1 MYIIGIDF
9 GHGETSAAMLE
20 YQNVRIPEVT
30 PTDESAPEQKSWNAE
45 QIRRAMDKA
54 EATRK
59 DLSING
65 DAKVVKS
72 VIYYDRQN
80 ENYYINPSFSDIKRN
95 ISCLKEGEEPYIRAY
110 FKGPLI
116 AGRGTKN
123 GGNNLPAIGEQQEEA
138 FAKFVKRVYDNII
151 RLNGLN
157 PSKGDFKLY
166 VACPS
171 EWAKEPE
178 QVRLYKEF
186 LIKQGIPCEE
196 VIAESRAAY
205 MSYRDSIIGNSVQ
218 RGENSTTE
226 SMTENPESIDKLRKN
241 ILVIDFGS
249 STIDF
254 TWYGVD
260 SLQPVTDGSQH
271 GAKQVEEDLFY
282 YIREHEELARE
293 GFEILAK
300 GLHGDKDVAED
311 IMILVMRD
319 IKEQFYKEILGNN
332 PSPELQEIQIRDLIS
347 IKDPVTHKEM
357 VTRDLRFGFEDDVYY
372 RKKEVREILVKSGY
386 YAAVEKAFV
395 DFRDRKEVEGK
406 VDHVILTGGASK
418 MDFVVELV
426 EEVFGVKNY
435 TRKMT
440 VDTQAVPHTGLE
452 TLTIDDNPSFSIS
465 RGIAKFGLYHYL
477 SEPFKN
483 QIDQILN
490 QTWLNKSWLANRL
503 GHLIPETVHQ
513 VYTNKMMEIIDNWA
527 ESNSSIVYS
536 KEHSLYPMMEPIIQ
550 ERKQPDGKGIW
561 NYVEMAKNYDNTYT
575 TNVGNH
581 SLHALLSKLFDYIQT
596 LDELKEI
603 EALLNNAIQEEIN
616 TEVGDLLNRYVSI
629 YFTQKEV
636 KFDTK
641 LDVLDK
647 IKVSI
652 KKEKQKELLINLLES
667 AFKRVA
673 EIDRTGYSGNTLDK
687 DRFPNTSI
695 FNTTRKE
702 LAPPLKEVIKAFAE
716 QIEIDY
722 PLSSFCDNCYKAVDL
737 KYAKVKYECDLTTYR
752 L

>member
-20 YQNVRIPEVT
+20 YQDVRIPEVT

-45 QIRRAMDKA
+45 QIRGAMDKA
-54 EATRK
+54 EKTLK

-65 DAKVVKS
+65 DDKVVKS

-95 ISCLKEGEEPYIRAY
+95 ISGLKEGEEPYIRAY

-123 GGNNLPAIGEQQEEA
+123 GGNNLPAIGEQQKEA

-171 EWAKEPE
+171 EWEKEPE
-178 QVRLYKEF
+178 QVQLYKEF
-186 LIKQGIPCEE
+186 LIQQGIPCEE

-226 SMTENPESIDKLRKN
+226 GMTENPDSIDKVHKN

-271 GAKQVEEDLFY
+271 GAKQVEEDLFH
-282 YIREHEELARE
+282 YIKEHEEPARE
-293 GFEILAK
+293 GFEVLAK

-311 IMILVMRD
+311 IMILAMRD
-319 IKEQFYKEILGNN
+319 IKEKFYKEILGNN
-332 PSPELQEIQIRDLIS
+332 QSPELQEIPINNIFFK
-347 IKDPVTHKEM
+347 IDPVTKKNM
-357 VTRDLRFGFEDDVYY
+357 ISRDLRFGFEDGVYY
-372 RKKEVREILVKSGY
+372 GKKEVKKILVKSGY

-395 DFRDRKEVEGK
+395 DFRDRKEVKGK

-426 EEVFGVKNY
+426 ENVFGVVNH
-435 TRKMT
+435 TRKVT
-440 VDTQAVPHTGLE
+440 ADNQAVPQTGIE
-452 TLTIDDNPSFSIS
+452 TLHIDDNPSVSIS

-477 SEPFKN
+477 SEPFKT
-483 QIDQILN
+483 QIDQILK

-503 GHLIPETVHQ
+503 DQLIPETVHQ
-513 VYTNKMMEIIDNWA
+513 VYTNKMMEIIDKWA
-527 ESNSSIVYS
+527 ESNSTIVYS
-536 KEHSLYPMMEPIIQ
+536 KEHSLYPMMKPIIQ

-561 NYVEMAKNYDNTYT
+561 NLVEQAKTLYEKSDVI
-575 TNVGNH
+575 VGNR
-581 SLHALLSKLFDYIQT
+581 SLHALLSKLFDYLQT
-596 LDELKEI
+596 HDELKEI
-603 EALLNNAIQEEIN
+603 EALLNNAIQSEIN

-629 YFTQKEV
+629 YFAQKEI
-636 KFDTK
+636 KFDTQ
-641 LDVLDK
+641 LEVFDK

-667 AFKRVA
+667 AFKKVA
-673 EIDRTGYSGNTLDK
+673 EIDKTGYTLFTLDNN
-687 DRFPNTSI
+687 RNAETSL
-695 FNTTRKE
+695 FYATRTQ
-702 LAPPLKEVIKAFAE
+702 LAPALKEVIKAFAG
-716 QIEIDY
+716 QIKIDY

>member
-20 YQNVRIPEVT
+20 YQDVKIPEVT
-30 PTDESAPEQKSWNAE
+30 PTDESAPEQKSWDAK

-65 DAKVVKS
+65 DVKVVKS
-72 VIYYDRQN
+72 VIYYDRQS
-80 ENYYINPSFSDIKRN
+80 ENYYINPSWADIKRN
-95 ISCLKEGEEPYIRAY
+95 ISGLKEGEEPYIRAY

-123 GGNNLPAIGEQQEEA
+123 GGNNLPAIGEQQKEA
-138 FAKFVKRVYDNII
+138 FAKYIKRVYDNII

-157 PSKGDFKLY
+157 PSKGDFKIY

-171 EWAKEPE
+171 EWGKEPE

-186 LIKQGIPCEE
+186 LIQQGVPCEE

-218 RGENSTTE
+218 REENSTTE
-226 SMTENPESIDKLRKN
+226 GMTENPESIVHKN

-254 TWYGVD
+254 TWYGED
-260 SLQPVTDGSQH
+260 SLRPVTDGSQH

-282 YIREHEELARE
+282 YIREHEEPARK
-293 GFEILAK
+293 GFEVFAK

-311 IMILVMRD
+311 IMILIMRD

-332 PSPELQEIQIRDLIS
+332 PSPELQEIQIKDIFF
-347 IKDPVTHKEM
+347 IKDPVTNKVM
-357 VTRDLRFGFEDDVYY
+357 IPRDLRFGFEDDVYY
-372 RKKEVREILVKSGY
+372 GKKEVKEILVKSGY

-395 DFRDRKEVEGK
+395 DFRDRKEVAGR

-426 EEVFGVKNY
+426 EKVFGVVNY
-435 TRKMT
+435 TRRVTTDNQT
-440 VDTQAVPHTGLE
+440 VPQSGME

-503 GHLIPETVHQ
+503 GQLIPETVHQ
-513 VYTNKMMEIIDNWA
+513 VYANKMTEIIDKWA
-527 ESNSSIVYS
+527 ESNSPIVYS

-550 ERKQPDGKGIW
+550 ERKQPNGIGIW
-561 NYVEMAKNYDNTYT
+561 NYVETAKNYDNKHPTY
-575 TNVGNH
+575 NVGNH
-581 SLHALLSKLFDYIQT
+581 SLHALLSKLFDYLQT
-596 LDELKEI
+596 HDELKEI
-603 EALLNNAIQEEIN
+603 EALLNNAIQDEIN
-616 TEVGDLLNRYVSI
+616 TEVGELLNRYVSI
-629 YFTQKEV
+629 FFTQKEV
-636 KFDTK
+636 KFDTQ

-652 KKEKQKELLINLLES
+652 EKEKQKDLLINLLES
-667 AFKRVA
+667 AFNRVA
-673 EIDRTGYSGNTLDK
+673 EIDRTGYSENTLDK
-687 DRFPNTSI
+687 DRFPKMSI

-702 LAPPLKEVIKAFAE
+702 LVPRLKEVIKAFAE

-722 PLSSFCDNCYKAVDL
+722 PLSSFCANCYKAMEL
-737 KYAKVKYECDLTTYR
+737 KYAKIKYECDLTTYR